1 MSRRI
6 AGINIT
12 WSVAGIGALMLSSA
26 CAREPESANVAVGA
40 QQTTAAATVAT
51 THRMIVHKTPTCG
64 CCGLWVEH
72 MQSAGFN
79 VEVRNADDLT
89 RVKTQLGVP
98 YGKGSCHTAE
108 IDGYFIEG
116 HVPAEDVRRLLTE
129 RPKARGLALPGM
141 PLGSPGM
148 EMPDGRVQPYTI
160 ELVAEDGSTSTFRRE
175 EGHR

>member
-26 CAREPESANVAVGA
+26 CAREPESANVAVDA

-79 VEVRNADDLT
+79 VDICNSDRCAFRSQALRNAQADAAGPAGDQGDLADKPHPDFLHST
-89 RVKTQLGVP
+89 RYVGRM
-98 YGKGSCHTAE
+98 GS
-108 IDGYFIEG
+108 
-116 HVPAEDVRRLLTE
+116 
-129 RPKARGLALPGM
+129 
-141 PLGSPGM
+141 
-148 EMPDGRVQPYTI
+148 
-160 ELVAEDGSTSTFRRE
+160 
-175 EGHR
+175 